1 MSNERQ
7 RIVRPDEIEGAEAL
21 PHALPGAE
29 EEAPDAGDLMRG
41 VLVDERYEPG
51 MIKLDR
57 QPVPIADDGLPAFV
71 PESDPTP
78 LRGGYIYLSVVALIC
93 GTIVISALNLGA
105 KWSDGIVKVPL
116 LIGSI
121 PLFIAMAE
129 AALRIAR
136 SVVAWWPI
144 SRGRALFRAG
154 WVLMIA
160 ALASIVSR
168 CAGILPPAAPPS
180 RRALG
185 RVPLRFS
192 MMRCCW

>member
-1 MSNERQ
+1 
-7 RIVRPDEIEGAEAL
+7 
-21 PHALPGAE
+21 
-29 EEAPDAGDLMRG
+29 
-41 VLVDERYEPG
+41 
-51 MIKLDR
+51 
-57 QPVPIADDGLPAFV
+57 VPIADDGLPAFV
-71 PESDPTP
+71 PETDPTP

-121 PLFIAMAE
+121 PLFVTMAE

-144 SRGRALFRAG
+144 NRGRALFRAG

-160 ALASIVSR
+160 TLALIV
-168 CAGILPPAAPPS
+168 LAAIWV
-180 RRALG
+180 ALNA
-185 RVPLRFS
+185 
-192 MMRCCW
+192 

>member
-1 MSNERQ
+1 MSDERP
-7 RIVRPDEIEGAEAL
+7 RIVRPDQIAGAEAL

-29 EEAPDAGDLMRG
+29 EPAPDAGDLMRG
-41 VLVDERYEPG
+41 VLLDERYEPG

-71 PESDPTP
+71 PELEPTP
-78 LRGGYIYLSVVALIC
+78 LRGGYIYLSVVALVC

-105 KWSDGIVKVPL
+105 RWSDGVVKVPL
-116 LIGSI
+116 LIGAV

-136 SVVAWWPI
+136 SVGAWWPI

-154 WVLMIA
+154 WVLMIG
-160 ALASIVSR
+160 ALAAIV
-168 CAGILPPAAPPS
+168 LAAIGV
-180 RRALG
+180 AL
-185 RVPLRFS
+185 S
-192 MMRCCW
+192 A

>member
-7 RIVRPDEIEGAEAL
+7 RIVRPDQIDGAEAL

-121 PLFIAMAE
+121 PLFVAMGE

-136 SVVAWWPI
+136 SVVAW
-144 SRGRALFRAG
+144 
-154 WVLMIA
+154 
-160 ALASIVSR
+160 
-168 CAGILPPAAPPS
+168 
-180 RRALG
+180 
-185 RVPLRFS
+185 
-192 MMRCCW
+192 

>member
-1 MSNERQ
+1 MSDERQ
-7 RIVRPDEIEGAEAL
+7 RIVRPDQIEGAEAL
-21 PHALPGAE
+21 PHALPGAQ
-29 EEAPDAGDLMRG
+29 EEAPDAGELLRG

-57 QPVPIADDGLPAFV
+57 QPVPIADDGLPAYV
-71 PESDPTP
+71 PELDPTP

-121 PLFIAMAE
+121 PLFVTMSE

-136 SVVAWWPI
+136 SVGAWWPV
-144 SRGRALFRAG
+144 SRGRALFRAA

-160 ALASIVSR
+160 TLALTV
-168 CAGILPPAAPPS
+168 LAAIWV
-180 RRALG
+180 ALNA
-185 RVPLRFS
+185 
-192 MMRCCW
+192 

>member
-1 MSNERQ
+1 MSDERQ
-7 RIVRPDEIEGAEAL
+7 RIVRPDQIEGAEAL
-21 PHALPGAE
+21 PHALPGSQ
-29 EEAPDAGDLMRG
+29 EEAADAGELLRG

-57 QPVPIADDGLPAFV
+57 QPVPIADDGLPAYV
-71 PESDPTP
+71 PETDPTP

-121 PLFIAMAE
+121 PLFVTMGE

-136 SVVAWWPI
+136 SVGAWWPI
-144 SRGRALFRAG
+144 NRGRALFRAG

-160 ALASIVSR
+160 TLALIV
-168 CAGILPPAAPPS
+168 LAAIWV
-180 RRALG
+180 ALNA
-185 RVPLRFS
+185 
-192 MMRCCW
+192 

>member
-1 MSNERQ
+1 MSDERQ
-7 RIVRPDEIEGAEAL
+7 RIVRPDQIDGAEAL
-21 PHALPGAE
+21 PHALPGAH
-29 EEAPDAGDLMRG
+29 EEAPDAGELLRG

-51 MIKLDR
+51 MITLDR
-57 QPVPIADDGLPAFV
+57 QPVPIADDGLPAYV

-121 PLFIAMAE
+121 PLFVTMGE

-136 SVVAWWPI
+136 SVRAWWPV
-144 SRGRALFRAG
+144 SRGRALFRAS

-160 ALASIVSR
+160 ALATIV
-168 CAGILPPAAPPS
+168 LAAIWV
-180 RRALG
+180 ALNA
-185 RVPLRFS
+185 
-192 MMRCCW
+192 

>member
-1 MSNERQ
+1 MSDERQ
-7 RIVRPDEIEGAEAL
+7 RIVRPDQIEGAEAL
-21 PHALPGAE
+21 PHALPGAQ
-29 EEAPDAGDLMRG
+29 EEAPDAGELLRG

-57 QPVPIADDGLPAFV
+57 QPVPIADDGLPAYV
-71 PESDPTP
+71 PELDPTP

-121 PLFIAMAE
+121 PLFVTMSE

-136 SVVAWWPI
+136 SVGAWWPV
-144 SRGRALFRAG
+144 SRGRALFRAA

-160 ALASIVSR
+160 TLALIV
-168 CAGILPPAAPPS
+168 LAAIWV
-180 RRALG
+180 ALKA
-185 RVPLRFS
+185 
-192 MMRCCW
+192 

>member
-7 RIVRPDEIEGAEAL
+7 RIVRPDQIDGAEAL

-93 GTIVISALNLGA
+93 GT
-105 KWSDGIVKVPL
+105 
-116 LIGSI
+116 
-121 PLFIAMAE
+121 
-129 AALRIAR
+129 
-136 SVVAWWPI
+136 
-144 SRGRALFRAG
+144 
-154 WVLMIA
+154 
-160 ALASIVSR
+160 
-168 CAGILPPAAPPS
+168 
-180 RRALG
+180 
-185 RVPLRFS
+185 
-192 MMRCCW
+192 

>member
-1 MSNERQ
+1 MSNERP
-7 RIVRPDEIEGAEAL
+7 RIVRPDQIAGAEAL

-29 EEAPDAGDLMRG
+29 EPAPDAGDLMRG
-41 VLVDERYEPG
+41 VLLDERYEPG

-71 PESDPTP
+71 PELEPTP
-78 LRGGYIYLSVVALIC
+78 LRGGYIYLSVVALVC

-105 KWSDGIVKVPL
+105 RWSDGVVKVPL
-116 LIGSI
+116 LIGAV

-136 SVVAWWPI
+136 SVGAWWPI

-154 WVLMIA
+154 WVLMIG
-160 ALASIVSR
+160 ALAAIV
-168 CAGILPPAAPPS
+168 LAAIGV
-180 RRALG
+180 AL
-185 RVPLRFS
+185 S
-192 MMRCCW
+192 A

>member
-1 MSNERQ
+1 MSDERP
-7 RIVRPDEIEGAEAL
+7 RIVRPDQIAGAEAL

-29 EEAPDAGDLMRG
+29 EPAPDAGDLMRG
-41 VLVDERYEPG
+41 VLLDERYEPG

-71 PESDPTP
+71 PELEPTP
-78 LRGGYIYLSVVALIC
+78 LRGGYIYLSVVALVC

-105 KWSDGIVKVPL
+105 RWSDGVVKVPL
-116 LIGSI
+116 LIGAV

-136 SVVAWWPI
+136 SVGAWWPI

-154 WVLMIA
+154 WVVMIG
-160 ALASIVSR
+160 ALAAIV
-168 CAGILPPAAPPS
+168 LAAIGV
-180 RRALG
+180 AL
-185 RVPLRFS
+185 S
-192 MMRCCW
+192 A

>member
-1 MSNERQ
+1 MSNERP
-7 RIVRPDEIEGAEAL
+7 RIVRPDQIAGAEAL

-29 EEAPDAGDLMRG
+29 EPAPDSGDLMRG
-41 VLVDERYEPG
+41 VLLDERYEPG

-71 PESDPTP
+71 PELEPTP
-78 LRGGYIYLSVVALIC
+78 LRGGYIYLSVVALVC

-105 KWSDGIVKVPL
+105 RWSDGVVKVPL
-116 LIGSI
+116 LIGAV

-136 SVVAWWPI
+136 SVGAWWPI

-154 WVLMIA
+154 WVLMIG
-160 ALASIVSR
+160 ALAAIV
-168 CAGILPPAAPPS
+168 LAAIGV
-180 RRALG
+180 AL
-185 RVPLRFS
+185 S
-192 MMRCCW
+192 A